1 MAYIN
6 VVICNPDQSF
16 NLEILRIED
25 NYESNNYFEY
35 SNNLFELLPIRTTWV
50 NAWDSHSF
58 IGNGGNLD
66 NSIDGWFVGGTNI
79 NTEIE
84 NGSFLHNYIIFSQ
97 HKKIINI

>member
-1 MAYIN
+1 MR
-6 VVICNPDQSF
+6 VII
-16 NLEILRIED
+16 ILNIVIICL
-25 NYESNNYFEY
+25 NFT
-35 SNNLFELLPIRTTWV
+35 IRTTWV